1 MQNIMKIKIFLIFG
15 LYSLNLFAYDL
26 SIESPHFKLPRP
38 GQNISVGFVKF
49 VSTKNIR
56 IKSIKSEIIEKIEVH
71 TMLMEADGN
80 GGKIMK
86 MRKINNP
93 QLFANKEFI
102 LKPGADHLMFFG
114 IKKTL
119 KKGDIVPLE
128 FNFLDQE
135 TITPII
141 IDFYVIN

>member
-38 GQNISVGFVKF
+38 GQNISVGFIKL

-71 TMLMEADGN
+71 TMLMEADDN

-86 MRKINNP
+86 MRKIKSP
-93 QLFANKEFI
+93 
-102 LKPGADHLMFFG
+102 PT
-114 IKKTL
+114 KKDRCSL
-119 KKGDIVPLE
+119 LC
-128 FNFLDQE
+128 F
-135 TITPII
+135 
-141 IDFYVIN
+141 